1 MKNNVRHSEYY
12 FRHVNDNIIISC
24 HNDSTI
30 HYITIHY
37 RYIKVKKEI
46 KFFATCISYMHI
58 YIYFFFS
65 FSFSWRNRQRN
76 RMTFESIDSWWMR
89 NTKAKDR
96 KKKKKNKETWGQNN
110 DKIAQLVRDFNCLN
124 SISCF
129 LPRNKKIAWSNNPRE
144 ISCTRIIR
152 KWKIVNYNLPDI
164 SWMSEREKNLQ
175 QLCLDV

>member
-1 MKNNVRHSEYY
+1 MKNNVRHSKYY

-46 KFFATCISYMHI
+46 KFFAICTY

-65 FSFSWRNRQRN
+65 FSFPCRNRQRN

-96 KKKKKNKETWGQNN
+96 KKKIKNKKTWGQNN
-110 DKIAQLVRDFNCLN
+110 DKNKIAQLVRDFNCLN

-175 QLCLDV
+175 QLCLDI